1 MKPRALLDRAA
12 AIIEREAM
20 GIRVAHATF
29 GRWDD
34 CREAKRDHDEMLRV
48 AAQLRQA
55 EAFDA
60 ATTIRG

>member
-12 AIIEREAM
+12 AIIEREAE
-20 GIRVAHATF
+20 GIRAAHAMF
-29 GRWDD
+29 GRWDNTS
-34 CREAKRDHDEMLRV
+34 EAKRDHEEMLRI

-60 ATTIRG
+60 SL